1 MPFAAGK
8 GRQIVVND
16 KIVRVGDDRDEL
28 RAVLIEHIHGVIG
41 NPQSIR
47 VGLFILVHRQAINAA
62 RPAGKALGEPGI
74 AHAHVQDRRTGH
86 RHRVEDSLDAGLVT
100 GGLLLCPVYCLADPC
115 HPRLLEVTTELFVGS
130 IGACLSRHGMISSAP
145 AVVTPGHLKMYWRSC
160 LFQKVGDRRTNM
172 QLGVML
178 EGQEGL
184 TWELWRRIMARVEEL
199 GFESLWRS
207 DHFMSLVDSRRDA
220 LETWVALTLTAAETT
235 RLRFGSL
242 VCPMTFRHPSL
253 LARMAAAVDTLSGG
267 RLVLGVGAG
276 WNAEEHH
283 AFGIPFPPLTEP
295 MSMLEEGIEV
305 IVRLLGDGPAHFAGR
320 YYQLDGAHP
329 YPKPA
334 QLPRIPLLIGTT
346 SAGRMLRIV
355 ARYADEWDVPG
366 ITSPTEYCARRER
379 LVAYCRE
386 INRDPRDIRRCVS
399 TAYLIGRSAAEL
411 RRRGAAM

>member
-1 MPFAAGK
+1 
-8 GRQIVVND
+8 
-16 KIVRVGDDRDEL
+16 
-28 RAVLIEHIHGVIG
+28 
-41 NPQSIR
+41 
-47 VGLFILVHRQAINAA
+47 
-62 RPAGKALGEPGI
+62 
-74 AHAHVQDRRTGH
+74 
-86 RHRVEDSLDAGLVT
+86 
-100 GGLLLCPVYCLADPC
+100 
-115 HPRLLEVTTELFVGS
+115 
-130 IGACLSRHGMISSAP
+130 
-145 AVVTPGHLKMYWRSC
+145 
-160 LFQKVGDRRTNM
+160 M

-184 TWELWRRIMARVEEL
+184 TWHLWRRIMARVEEL

-207 DHFMSLVDSRRDA
+207 DHFMSLVDSSRDA

-276 WNAEEHH
+276 WNAQEHR
-283 AFGIPFPPLTEP
+283 AFGIPFPPLKER

-320 YYQLDGAHP
+320 HYQLDGAHP
-329 YPKPA
+329 YPKPT
-334 QLPRIPLLIGTT
+334 QRPRIPLLIGTT
-346 SAGRMLRIV
+346 SAGHMLRIV

-366 ITSPTEYCARRER
+366 ITAPTAYRARRER

-386 INRDPRDIRRCVS
+386 INRDPREVRRCVS
-399 TAYLIGRSAAEL
+399 AAYLIGRNAEEL
-411 RRRGAAM
+411 RRRGAVMQQLIPGLAAHAPGAVPDVLQAEGWLVGTPDQIIMQLRALAAEGVQRVMLQHNDHTDFEALELLAREVVPAVAT